1 MQRVERKINFSWKKT
16 SGYMSPVSLPPNFF
30 VVAQLFH
37 LPSSASLWPPR
48 QLKHLYTFL
57 TPFQDSLFEPSAL
70 LFPLS
75 VFSPRISAK
84 WHTKEKR
91 EKKIMT
97 LLIKTYHHLPIWSL
111 PQLYPGDLLQ
121 RLYTRLT
128 KSSSLFGFLQIFC
141 QDFPKI
147 KIDN

>member
-1 MQRVERKINFSWKKT
+1 
-16 SGYMSPVSLPPNFF
+16 MSPVSLPPNFF

-57 TPFQDSLFEPSAL
+57 TPFQDSLFEPSVL

-84 WHTKEKR
+84 WHTKEKKR
-91 EKKIMT
+91 KENHDFAHKNLSPFTHLIFTST
-97 LLIKTYHHLPIWSL
+97 LSRRSFAAP
-111 PQLYPGDLLQ
+111 
-121 RLYTRLT
+121 LYTSNKIFISFWL
-128 KSSSLFGFLQIFC
+128 SSDFLSRFS
-141 QDFPKI
+141 KN
-147 KIDN
+147 KNR